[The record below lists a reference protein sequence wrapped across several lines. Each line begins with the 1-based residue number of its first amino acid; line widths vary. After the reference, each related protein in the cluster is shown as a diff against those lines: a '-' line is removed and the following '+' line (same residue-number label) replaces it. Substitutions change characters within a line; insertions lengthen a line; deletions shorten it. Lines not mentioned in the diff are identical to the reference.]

1 MVEAIVSA
9 SLAVVTGGF
18 ILTTRINSRIDSVS
32 KRVDEVELCMA
43 RSYISKKDF
52 ASTMERVEAHMI
64 RIEDKLDE
72 LVLTQTRPRWYLNT
86 HKERSSVTFVVSSL
100 NKNEWE
106 LLKTGRT

>member
-18 ILTTRINSRIDSVS
+18 ILTSRINSRIESVS

-72 LVLTQTRPRWYLNT
+72 LVLTQTRNR
-86 HKERSSVTFVVSSL
+86 
-100 NKNEWE
+100 
-106 LLKTGRT
+106 

>member
-43 RSYISKKDF
+43 TILYF
-52 ASTMERVEAHMI
+52 
-64 RIEDKLDE
+64 
-72 LVLTQTRPRWYLNT
+72 
-86 HKERSSVTFVVSSL
+86 
-100 NKNEWE
+100 
-106 LLKTGRT
+106 